1 MSSRTGVLTRGILQR
16 RVSLRCRIAQIP
28 DHAMC
33 MPNKYQQLF
42 SLKMPT
48 NGRPEPEVIVAVRIH
63 LARSFA
69 APQSNISQFGDGFS
83 YSKTKVEELVKNGF
97 FEKLQKT

>member
-1 MSSRTGVLTRGILQR
+1 
-16 RVSLRCRIAQIP
+16 
-28 DHAMC
+28 
-33 MPNKYQQLF
+33 
-42 SLKMPT
+42 MPT
-48 NGRPEPEVIVAVRIH
+48 NGRPEPEVIVAVRTH

-97 FEKLQKT
+97 FEKLQKTAKEPSVNPKKDDVDLIVRLF